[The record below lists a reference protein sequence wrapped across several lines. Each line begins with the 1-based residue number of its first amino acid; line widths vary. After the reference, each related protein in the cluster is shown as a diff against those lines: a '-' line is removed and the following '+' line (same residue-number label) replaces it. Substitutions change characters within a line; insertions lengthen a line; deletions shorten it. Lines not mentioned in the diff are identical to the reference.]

1 MTESQQLLAEYTRS
15 GSDAAFRE
23 IVTRYVDLVYS
34 TAFRLLD
41 GNKHLAEDVSQT
53 VFLDLARMTPTL
65 SPNVMLG
72 GWLHRHT
79 CFVASKTI
87 RGERRRQSRERQA
100 VEMNALQ
107 NESGSDFSHVAPIL
121 DAAVNELEE
130 ADRTAIVLRFFEQKD
145 FRSVGA
151 SLGSSEDAARM
162 RVHRALEK
170 LEALL
175 KRRGIA
181 TSATVLSTVLMANA
195 VHAAPTGLAMTI
207 TTAAALTGTVAAAAV
222 TTTAI
227 KTITMTTLQKTIIGA
242 TLAAAVGT
250 GVYEA
255 RQASTLR
262 TEVQTL
268 KQDQAPLTQQIQA
281 LQQERDEATNQLV
294 QLTAEVERLNRNSSE
309 LVKLRSEVARLRGAP
324 APPPE
329 SATVLNK
336 SKGQSGGGDPTELT
350 QEAMRLWQSG
360 RLAEAITMFESVV
373 KLDPKNSAAWNG
385 LGWASFNSGKT
396 AGAEKAFQNVIELEP
411 EHPAALNGLGQLYLS
426 QKKYAEAESYLLKAG
441 PKAPAA
447 WYGLTRLY
455 LLQDRFEEAERWAQT
470 IVDSGQGDETSRAML
485 KAAKDK
491 KVSDGL
497 RLMIEPR

>member
-1 MTESQQLLAEYTRS
+1 MTESQQLLVEYARS

-23 IVTRYVDLVYS
+23 VVTRYVDLVYS
-34 TAFRLLD
+34 TALRLLD
-41 GNKHLAEDVSQT
+41 GNRPLAEDVSQT
-53 VFLDLARMTPTL
+53 VFLDLSRMIPTL
-65 SPNVMLG
+65 SPDVMLG

-79 CFVASKTI
+79 CFVASKTL

-107 NESGSDFSHVAPIL
+107 DNKDFSHVAPLL
-121 DAAVNELEE
+121 DDAINELGD
-130 ADRTAIVLRFFEQKD
+130 ADRTAILLRFFEQKD
-145 FRSVGA
+145 FRSVGLA
-151 SLGSSEDAARM
+151 LGSNEDAARM

-170 LEALL
+170 LESLL
-175 KRRGIA
+175 KRRGVA
-181 TSATVLSTVLMANA
+181 TSATVLSTVLVANA
-195 VHAAPTGLAMTI
+195 VQAAPVGLALSI
-207 TTAAALTGTVAAAAV
+207 TTAAAIAGTAATATVATAAV
-222 TTTAI
+222 
-227 KTITMTTLQKTIIGA
+227 KTITMTTLQKAIIGA

-250 GVYEA
+250 GVYEG

-268 KQDQAPLTQQIQA
+268 KEEQAPLTQQIQA
-281 LQQERDEATNQLV
+281 LQQERDEATNKLV
-294 QLTAEVERLNRNSSE
+294 QLSAEVERLNRNSTE
-309 LVKLRSEVARLRGAP
+309 LFKLRSEVARLRGQP
-324 APPPE
+324 EPPPE
-329 SATVLNK
+329 TATTALNK
-336 SKGQSGGGDPTELT
+336 SKSQTGGGDPTQLL
-350 QEAMRLWQSG
+350 QEGWQLMQSG
-360 RLAEAITMFESVV
+360 RLAEAIPLFESAV

-455 LLQDRFEEAERWAQT
+455 LLQDRFEDAERWAQT

-497 RLMIEPR
+497 RLMIEPK